1 MKNLGILAALLLSLL
16 TSCTSSQRLFT
27 SDASPSQNDEIR
39 AKYFQPKDPILQ
51 AGDKITFSIWGH
63 EDLSIGSVNSKFA
76 SNKETGKWLVL
87 DDMGEVNLPK
97 IGRVKLA
104 GYNLKEANYLLEEK
118 YGIHLKDP
126 IINTRVVNHFVTI
139 LGEVNSPGKYALNNE
154 KVNLV
159 QLLGEAKGFTEY
171 SDKQHIKILREV
183 DHQTIELW
191 INMTDIIAASDYNII
206 LQSRDIIYV
215 APTDKKSGDDLL
227 KRATPIAGIATAVA
241 VLVSVLLK

>member
-1 MKNLGILAALLLSLL
+1 MKNLCLLSALLLSLL

-27 SDASPSQNDEIR
+27 SNNQAAQNDQIR
-39 AKYFQPKDPILQ
+39 ANHFQSKEPVLQ

-104 GYNLKEANYLLEEK
+104 GYNLKEVNYLLEEK
-118 YGIHLKDP
+118 YGAHLKDP
-126 IINTRVVNHFVTI
+126 IINTRVLNHFVTI
-139 LGEVNSPGKYALNNE
+139 LGEVNSPGKYALDNE
-154 KVNLV
+154 KVTLV

-171 SDKQHIKILREV
+171 SDKQQLKIIREV
-183 DHQTIELW
+183 DNQTVELW
-191 INMTDIIAASDYNII
+191 IDMTDIIAASEYNIS

-227 KRATPIAGIATAVA
+227 KRATPIAGIATAAA